1 MKDGD
6 KEAVYLYYAMHELK
20 YAPSELRELYE
31 APRQFKALLY
41 GLISYKLELL
51 EKEAKKG
58 GN

>member
-31 APRQFKALLY
+31 APKEFKALLY
-41 GLISYKLELL
+41 GLIGYKLELL

>member
-1 MKDGD
+1 
-6 KEAVYLYYAMHELK
+6 MHELK

-41 GLISYKLELL
+41 GFISYKLELL
-51 EKEAKKG
+51 EEAKKG

>member
-1 MKDGD
+1 
-6 KEAVYLYYAMHELK
+6 MHELK

-41 GLISYKLELL
+41 GLIGYKLDLL

>member
-1 MKDGD
+1 
-6 KEAVYLYYAMHELK
+6 MHELK

-41 GLISYKLELL
+41 GFISYKLELL